1 MATKGSLEYYQEIA
15 NNTLLSDSMRNQ
27 AQKQID
33 RMGSLGSAQVQTMNP
48 NTAGLDPQVQAVL
61 TALQTAVSAYQ
72 GKNINPTQLKKLVDD
87 EIAKAKIDYS
97 QLSDGLKAMLQ
108 SQVKVELTI
117 RQMAAVNTKTV
128 SNSFITRPLVQDLLS
143 DVQARNNAYLYGGA
157 GTGKT
162 FTAGE
167 IADLL
172 DWELITLNCNQF
184 TSPIDIIGGQTI
196 DGYQEGKVSMAWANE
211 IISPNGDKRKVSGVV
226 LLLDELPKLDP
237 NTAGLLNEALA
248 KVKDFKTNKT
258 TGAIQPPTILN
269 GRNEKL
275 VLGNLMVIATGNVPL
290 NTVDP
295 DYEANFKQDLSL
307 QDRFIG
313 STYKVFVDYEY
324 EFNDIMEGFAFIWI
338 YGTKVRE
345 KVISLNA
352 SGQAFVS
359 IRLMMNLK
367 ETYKVYREVKEK
379 KSAANGNQAF
389 DLISEP
395 KTILISMITF
405 LDLFKPAIRQ
415 AIQDDPETNLN
426 NFYSIVAA
434 KDLMPYDSKSPNFN
448 TQSEINQAQRMIKD
462 YEASKT
468 QP

>member
-1 MATKGSLEYYQEIA
+1 MAQRGTLEYYQEIV
-15 NNTLLSDSMRNQ
+15 NDTTTPELLRNQ

-33 RMGSLGSAQVQTMNP
+33 RLASIGSAQIQTSAS
-48 NTAGLDPQVQAVL
+48 TGVGDPQIQAVID
-61 TALQTAVSAYQ
+61 AMQAAVNAYA
-72 GKNINPTQLKKLVDD
+72 GKSGNPEQIKRIVDE
-87 EIAKAKIDYS
+87 EISKSKIDFS

-108 SQVKVELTI
+108 SSQKVELTI
-117 RQMAAVNTKTV
+117 RQMAAVSTKVV
-128 SNSFITRPLVQDLLS
+128 SNAFITRPIVQDLLS

-248 KVKDFKTNKT
+248 KVKDFKLDKV
-258 TGAIQPPTILN
+258 TGAIKPPTILN

-307 QDRFIG
+307 QDRFVG

-324 EFNDIMEGFAFIWI
+324 EFNSIMEGFAFIWI
-338 YGTKVRE
+338 YGTKLRE
-345 KVISLNA
+345 KIISLNA
-352 SGQAFVS
+352 TGQAFVS

-367 ETYKVYREVKEK
+367 ETYKVYREVIDK
-379 KSAANGNQAF
+379 KKFNQGNQAF

-395 KTILISMITF
+395 KTIIDSLETF
-405 LDLFKPAIRQ
+405 LTLFKPAIKQ
-415 AIQDDPETNLN
+415 AIQDDPETNLK
-426 NFYSIVAA
+426 NFERLV
-434 KDLMPYDSKSPNFN
+434 KEKNKMPYNEKAPDFN
-448 TQSEINQAQRMIKD
+448 TQDEINEAQRMIKA
-462 YEASKT
+462 YEDSKKS
-468 QP
+468 

>member
-1 MATKGSLEYYQEIA
+1 MAQRGTLEYYQEIV
-15 NNTLLSDSMRNQ
+15 NDTTTPELLRNQ

-33 RMGSLGSAQVQTMNP
+33 RLASIGSAQIQTSAS
-48 NTAGLDPQVQAVL
+48 TGVGDPQIQAVID
-61 TALQTAVSAYQ
+61 AMQAAVNAYA
-72 GKNINPTQLKKLVDD
+72 GKSGNPEQIKRIVDE
-87 EIAKAKIDYS
+87 EISKSKIDFS

-108 SQVKVELTI
+108 SSQKVELTI
-117 RQMAAVNTKTV
+117 RQMAAVSTKVV
-128 SNSFITRPLVQDLLS
+128 SNAFITRPIVQDLLS

-248 KVKDFKTNKT
+248 KVKDFKLDKV
-258 TGAIQPPTILN
+258 TGAIKPPTILN

-307 QDRFIG
+307 QDRFVG

-324 EFNDIMEGFAFIWI
+324 EFNSIMEGFAFIWI
-338 YGTKVRE
+338 YGTKLRE
-345 KVISLNA
+345 KIISLNA
-352 SGQAFVS
+352 TGQAFVS

-367 ETYKVYREVKEK
+367 ETYKVYREVIDK
-379 KSAANGNQAF
+379 KKFNQGNQAF

-395 KTILISMITF
+395 KTIIESLETF
-405 LDLFKPAIRQ
+405 LTLFKPAIKQ
-415 AIQDDPETNLN
+415 AIQDDPETNLK
-426 NFYSIVAA
+426 NFEKIV
-434 KDLMPYDSKSPNFN
+434 KEKNKMPYNEKAPDFN
-448 TQSEINQAQRMIKD
+448 TQDEINEAQRMIKA
-462 YEASKT
+462 YEDSKKS
-468 QP
+468 

>member
-1 MATKGSLEYYQEIA
+1 MAQRGTLEYYQEIV
-15 NNTLLSDSMRNQ
+15 NDTTTPELLRNQ

-33 RMGSLGSAQVQTMNP
+33 RLASIGSAQIQTSAS
-48 NTAGLDPQVQAVL
+48 TGVGDPQIQAVID
-61 TALQTAVSAYQ
+61 AMQAAVNAYA
-72 GKNINPTQLKKLVDD
+72 GKSGNPEQIKRIVDE
-87 EIAKAKIDYS
+87 EISKSKIDFS

-108 SQVKVELTI
+108 SSQKVELTI
-117 RQMAAVNTKTV
+117 RQMAAVSTKVV
-128 SNSFITRPLVQDLLS
+128 SNAFITRPIVQDLLS

-248 KVKDFKTNKT
+248 KVKDFKLDKV
-258 TGAIQPPTILN
+258 TGAIKPPTILN

-307 QDRFIG
+307 QDRFVG

-324 EFNDIMEGFAFIWI
+324 EFNSIMEGFAFIWI
-338 YGTKVRE
+338 YGTKLRE
-345 KVISLNA
+345 KIISLNA
-352 SGQAFVS
+352 TGQAFVS

-367 ETYKVYREVKEK
+367 ETYKVYREVIDK
-379 KSAANGNQAF
+379 KKFNQGNQAF

-395 KTILISMITF
+395 KTIIESLETF
-405 LDLFKPAIRQ
+405 LTLFKPAIKQ
-415 AIQDDPETNLN
+415 AIQDDPETNLK
-426 NFYSIVAA
+426 NFEKIV
-434 KDLMPYDSKSPNFN
+434 KEKNKMPYNEKAPNFN
-448 TQSEINQAQRMIKD
+448 TQDEINEAQRMIKA
-462 YEASKT
+462 YEDSKNS
-468 QP
+468 

>member
-1 MATKGSLEYYQEIA
+1 MNQFEDPLFQK
-15 NNTLLSDSMRNQ
+15 LLSDF
-27 AQKQID
+27 
-33 RMGSLGSAQVQTMNP
+33 L
-48 NTAGLDPQVQAVL
+48 
-61 TALQTAVSAYQ
+61 
-72 GKNINPTQLKKLVDD
+72 
-87 EIAKAKIDYS
+87 
-97 QLSDGLKAMLQ
+97 
-108 SQVKVELTI
+108 
-117 RQMAAVNTKTV
+117 
-128 SNSFITRPLVQDLLS
+128 
-143 DVQARNNAYLYGGA
+143 ARNNVYLFGGA

-162 FTAGE
+162 Y
-167 IADLL
+167 IANEVAKFLGYRYI
-172 DWELITLNCNQF
+172 EVNCNQF
-184 TSPIDIIGGQTI
+184 TSPLDIVGGQTI
-196 DGYQEGKVSMAWANE
+196 EGYQEGRLIDAFGYTDA
-211 IISPNGDKRKVSGVV
+211 RKEMNQRTGKYFSGAV

-248 KVKDFKTNKT
+248 KVKDFKIDKT
-258 TGAIQPPTILN
+258 TGALQPPTILN

-379 KSAANGNQAF
+379 NSASNGNQAF
-389 DLISEP
+389 DLISDP
-395 KTILISMITF
+395 KTIIESMVTF

-415 AIQDDPETNLN
+415 AIQDDPETNLT
-426 NFYSIVAA
+426 NFATIVSA
-434 KDLMPYDSKSPNFN
+434 KDLMPYDAKNPNFN
-448 TQSEINQAQRMIKD
+448 TQSEINQAQSMIKD

>member
-1 MATKGSLEYYQEIA
+1 
-15 NNTLLSDSMRNQ
+15 
-27 AQKQID
+27 
-33 RMGSLGSAQVQTMNP
+33 
-48 NTAGLDPQVQAVL
+48 
-61 TALQTAVSAYQ
+61 
-72 GKNINPTQLKKLVDD
+72 
-87 EIAKAKIDYS
+87 
-97 QLSDGLKAMLQ
+97 MLQ

-128 SNSFITRPLVQDLLS
+128 SNAFITRPLVQDLLS

-248 KVKDFKTNKT
+248 KVKDFKTDKT
-258 TGAIQPPTILN
+258 TGALQPPTILN

-295 DYEANFKQDLSL
+295 DYEANFKQDL
-307 QDRFIG
+307 
-313 STYKVFVDYEY
+313 
-324 EFNDIMEGFAFIWI
+324 
-338 YGTKVRE
+338 
-345 KVISLNA
+345 
-352 SGQAFVS
+352 
-359 IRLMMNLK
+359 
-367 ETYKVYREVKEK
+367 
-379 KSAANGNQAF
+379 
-389 DLISEP
+389 
-395 KTILISMITF
+395 
-405 LDLFKPAIRQ
+405 
-415 AIQDDPETNLN
+415 
-426 NFYSIVAA
+426 
-434 KDLMPYDSKSPNFN
+434 
-448 TQSEINQAQRMIKD
+448 
-462 YEASKT
+462 
-468 QP
+468 

>member
-1 MATKGSLEYYQEIA
+1 MAQRGTLEYYQEIV
-15 NNTLLSDSMRNQ
+15 NDTTTPELLRNQ

-33 RMGSLGSAQVQTMNP
+33 RLASIGSAQIQTSAS
-48 NTAGLDPQVQAVL
+48 TGVGDPQIQAVID
-61 TALQTAVSAYQ
+61 AMQAAVNAYA
-72 GKNINPTQLKKLVDD
+72 GKSGNPEQIKRIVDE
-87 EIAKAKIDYS
+87 EISKSKIDFS

-108 SQVKVELTI
+108 SSQKVELTL
-117 RQMAAVNTKTV
+117 RQMAAVSTKVV
-128 SNSFITRPLVQDLLS
+128 SNAFITRPIVQDLLS

-248 KVKDFKTNKT
+248 KVKDFKLDKV
-258 TGAIQPPTILN
+258 TGALKPPTILN

-290 NTVDP
+290 NTVEP

-324 EFNDIMEGFAFIWI
+324 EFNSIMEGFAFIWI
-338 YGTKVRE
+338 YGTKLRE
-345 KVISLNA
+345 KIISLNA
-352 SGQAFVS
+352 TGQAFVS

-367 ETYKVYREVKEK
+367 ETYKVYREVMDK
-379 KSAANGNQAF
+379 KKFNQGNQAF

-395 KTILISMITF
+395 KTIIESLETF
-405 LDLFKPAIRQ
+405 LTLFKPAIKQ
-415 AIQDDPETNLN
+415 AIQDDPETNLK
-426 NFYSIVAA
+426 NFERLV
-434 KDLMPYDSKSPNFN
+434 KEKNKMPYNEKAPDFN
-448 TQSEINQAQRMIKD
+448 TQDEINEAQRMIKA
-462 YEASKT
+462 YEDSKKS
-468 QP
+468 

>member
-1 MATKGSLEYYQEIA
+1 MAQRGTLEYYQEIV
-15 NNTLLSDSMRNQ
+15 NDTTTPELLRNQ

-33 RMGSLGSAQVQTMNP
+33 RLASIGSAQIQTSAS
-48 NTAGLDPQVQAVL
+48 TGVGDPQIQAVID
-61 TALQTAVSAYQ
+61 AMQAAVNAYA
-72 GKNINPTQLKKLVDD
+72 GKSGNPEQIKRIVDE
-87 EIAKAKIDYS
+87 EISKSKIDFS

-108 SQVKVELTI
+108 SSQKVELTI
-117 RQMAAVNTKTV
+117 RQMAVVSTKVV
-128 SNSFITRPLVQDLLS
+128 SNAFITRPIVQDLLS

-248 KVKDFKTNKT
+248 KVKDFKLDKV
-258 TGAIQPPTILN
+258 TGAIKPPTILN

-307 QDRFIG
+307 QDRFVG

-324 EFNDIMEGFAFIWI
+324 EFNSIMEGFAFIWI
-338 YGTKVRE
+338 YGTKLRE
-345 KVISLNA
+345 KIISLNA
-352 SGQAFVS
+352 TGQAFVS

-367 ETYKVYREVKEK
+367 ETYKVYREVIDK
-379 KSAANGNQAF
+379 KKFNQGNQAF

-395 KTILISMITF
+395 KTIIESLETF
-405 LDLFKPAIRQ
+405 LTLFKPAIKQ
-415 AIQDDPETNLN
+415 AIQDDPETNLK
-426 NFYSIVAA
+426 NFEKIV
-434 KDLMPYDSKSPNFN
+434 KEKNKMPYNEKAPNFN
-448 TQSEINQAQRMIKD
+448 TQDEINEAQRMIKA
-462 YEASKT
+462 YEDSKNS
-468 QP
+468 

>member
-1 MATKGSLEYYQEIA
+1 MAQRGTLEYYQEIV
-15 NNTLLSDSMRNQ
+15 NDTTTPELLRNQ

-33 RMGSLGSAQVQTMNP
+33 RLASIGSAQIQTSAS
-48 NTAGLDPQVQAVL
+48 TGVGDPQIQAVID
-61 TALQTAVSAYQ
+61 AMQAAVNAYA
-72 GKNINPTQLKKLVDD
+72 GKSGNPEQIKRIVDE
-87 EIAKAKIDYS
+87 EISKSKIDFS

-108 SQVKVELTI
+108 SSQKVELTL
-117 RQMAAVNTKTV
+117 RQMAAVSTKVV
-128 SNSFITRPLVQDLLS
+128 SNAFITRPIVQDLLS

-248 KVKDFKTNKT
+248 KVKDFKLDKV
-258 TGAIQPPTILN
+258 TGALKPPTILN

-324 EFNDIMEGFAFIWI
+324 EFNSIMEGFAFIWI
-338 YGTKVRE
+338 YGTKLRE
-345 KVISLNA
+345 KIISLNA
-352 SGQAFVS
+352 TGQAFVS

-367 ETYKVYREVKEK
+367 ETYKVYREVMDK
-379 KSAANGNQAF
+379 KKFNQGNQAF

-395 KTILISMITF
+395 KTIIESLETF
-405 LDLFKPAIRQ
+405 LTLFKPAIKQ
-415 AIQDDPETNLN
+415 AIQDDPETNLK
-426 NFYSIVAA
+426 NFERLV
-434 KDLMPYDSKSPNFN
+434 KEKNKMPYNEKAPDFN
-448 TQSEINQAQRMIKD
+448 TQDEINEAQRMIKA
-462 YEASKT
+462 YEDSKKS
-468 QP
+468 

>member
-1 MATKGSLEYYQEIA
+1 MAQRGTLEYYQEIV
-15 NNTLLSDSMRNQ
+15 NDTTTPELLRNQ

-33 RMGSLGSAQVQTMNP
+33 RLASIGSAQIQTSAS
-48 NTAGLDPQVQAVL
+48 TGVGDPQIQAVID
-61 TALQTAVSAYQ
+61 AMQAAVNAYA
-72 GKNINPTQLKKLVDD
+72 GKSGNPEQIKRIVDE
-87 EIAKAKIDYS
+87 EISKSKIDFS

-108 SQVKVELTI
+108 SSQKVELTL
-117 RQMAAVNTKTV
+117 RQMAAVSTKVV
-128 SNSFITRPLVQDLLS
+128 SNAFITRPIVQDLLS

-248 KVKDFKTNKT
+248 KVKDFKLDKV
-258 TGAIQPPTILN
+258 TGALKPPTILN

-290 NTVDP
+290 NTVEP

-324 EFNDIMEGFAFIWI
+324 EFNSIMEGFAFIWI
-338 YGTKVRE
+338 YGTKLRE
-345 KVISLNA
+345 KIISLNA
-352 SGQAFVS
+352 TGQAFVS

-367 ETYKVYREVKEK
+367 ETYKVYREVMDK
-379 KSAANGNQAF
+379 KKFNQGNQAF

-395 KTILISMITF
+395 KTIIESLETF
-405 LDLFKPAIRQ
+405 LTLFKPAIKQ
-415 AIQDDPETNLN
+415 AIQDDPETNLK
-426 NFYSIVAA
+426 NFEKIV
-434 KDLMPYDSKSPNFN
+434 KEKNKMPYNEKAPDFN
-448 TQSEINQAQRMIKD
+448 TQDEINEAQRMIKA
-462 YEASKT
+462 YEDSKKS
-468 QP
+468 

>member
-15 NNTLLSDSMRNQ
+15 NNTSLSDSMRNQ

-248 KVKDFKTNKT
+248 KVKDFKTDKT
-258 TGAIQPPTILN
+258 TGALQPPTILN

-324 EFNDIMEGFAFIWI
+324 EFNNIMEGFAFIWI

-395 KTILISMITF
+395 KTIIESMVTF

-415 AIQDDPETNLN
+415 AIQDDPETNLT
-426 NFYSIVAA
+426 NFATIVVG
-434 KDLMPYDSKSPNFN
+434 KDSMPYDAKSPNFN

>member
-15 NNTLLSDSMRNQ
+15 NDTSYSDTMRNQ

-48 NTAGLDPQVQAVL
+48 NTTGLDPQVQAVL

-87 EIAKAKIDYS
+87 EIAKAKIDFS

-117 RQMAAVNTKTV
+117 RQMAAVSTKTV
-128 SNSFITRPLVQDLLS
+128 SNAFITRPLVQDLLS

-162 FTAGE
+162 FVGGE
-167 IADLL
+167 IADML

-211 IISPNGDKRKVSGVV
+211 VISPNGDKRKVAGVV

-248 KVKDFKTNKT
+248 KVKDFKTDKT
-258 TGAIQPPTILN
+258 TGALQPPTILN

-275 VLGNLMVIATGNVPL
+275 VLGNLMVIGTGNVAL

-324 EFNDIMEGFAFIWI
+324 EFNNIMDGFAFIWI

-345 KVISLNA
+345 KIISLNA
-352 SGQAFVS
+352 TGQAFVS

-379 KSAANGNQAF
+379 NSAAKANQAF
-389 DLISEP
+389 DLISDP
-395 KTILISMITF
+395 KTIVESMVTF
-405 LDLFKPAIRQ
+405 LDLFKPAIKQ
-415 AIQDDPETNLN
+415 AIQDDPETNLT
-426 NFYSIVAA
+426 NFAIIMVGKDSMAYNA
-434 KDLMPYDSKSPNFN
+434 KNPNFN
-448 TQSEINQAQRMIKD
+448 TQSEINVAQRMIKD

-468 QP
+468 Q

>member
-1 MATKGSLEYYQEIA
+1 MAQRGTLEYYQDIVNDT
-15 NNTLLSDSMRNQ
+15 NNPELLINQ

-33 RMGSLGSAQVQTMNP
+33 RLASIGSAQVQIGAAT
-48 NTAGLDPQVQAVL
+48 GDLDPQIQAVIN
-61 TALQTAVSAYQ
+61 AMQAAVNAYG
-72 GKNINPTQLKKLVDD
+72 GKSGNPQQIKQIVED
-87 EIAKAKIDYS
+87 EIAKAKIDFS
-97 QLSDGLKAMLQ
+97 QLSDGLKSLLQ

-117 RQMAAVNTKTV
+117 RQMAVVNTKNV
-128 SNSFITRPLVQDLLS
+128 SNATITQPLIQDLLS

-226 LLLDELPKLDP
+226 LLLDEMPKLDP

-248 KVKDFKTNKT
+248 KVKEFKPDKV
-258 TGAIQPPTILN
+258 TGVRKPPTILN

-275 VLGNLMVIATGNVPL
+275 SLGNLMVIGTGNVAL

-313 STYKVFVDYEY
+313 STYKVFINYDY
-324 EFNDIMEGFAFIWI
+324 EFNNIMSGFAFIWI
-338 YGTKVRE
+338 YATKVRE
-345 KVISLNA
+345 KIVSLNA
-352 SGQAFVS
+352 TGQAFVS
-359 IRLMMNLK
+359 IRLMINLK
-367 ETYKVYREVKEK
+367 ETYQVYREVKERNPA
-379 KSAANGNQAF
+379 SNVNQAF
-389 DLISEP
+389 DLISDP
-395 KTILISMITF
+395 KTIIESMMTF
-405 LDLFKPAIRQ
+405 LDLFKPAIKQ
-415 AIQDDPETNLN
+415 AIQDDPATNLA
-426 NFYSIVAA
+426 NFATIVLV
-434 KDLMPYDSKSPNFN
+434 KDSMPYDAALPNFN
-448 TQSEINQAQRMIKD
+448 TQSEINEAQRMIKA
-462 YEASKT
+462 YEESKNS
-468 QP
+468 

>member
-359 IRLMMNLK
+359 IRLMMNL
-367 ETYKVYREVKEK
+367 
-379 KSAANGNQAF
+379 
-389 DLISEP
+389 
-395 KTILISMITF
+395 
-405 LDLFKPAIRQ
+405 
-415 AIQDDPETNLN
+415 
-426 NFYSIVAA
+426 
-434 KDLMPYDSKSPNFN
+434 
-448 TQSEINQAQRMIKD
+448 
-462 YEASKT
+462 
-468 QP
+468 

>member
-1 MATKGSLEYYQEIA
+1 MAQRGTLEYYQDVVNDTTNPE
-15 NNTLLSDSMRNQ
+15 LVRNQ

-33 RMGSLGSAQVQTMNP
+33 RLASIGSAQVQTAATTGN
-48 NTAGLDPQVQAVL
+48 LDPQIQAVL
-61 TALQTAVSAYQ
+61 NAMQAAVNAYGGKSA
-72 GKNINPTQLKKLVDD
+72 NPQQIKQIVDD
-87 EIAKAKIDYS
+87 EIAKAKIDFS

-108 SQVKVELTI
+108 SQTKVELTL
-117 RQMAAVNTKTV
+117 RQMAAVSTKVV
-128 SNSFITRPLVQDLLS
+128 SNAFIKRPLVQDLLS

-162 FTAGE
+162 YTAGE

-248 KVKDFKTNKT
+248 KVKDFKFDKV
-258 TGAIQPPTILN
+258 TGATKPPTILN

-307 QDRFIG
+307 QDRFVG
-313 STYKVFVDYEY
+313 STYKIFVDYEY
-324 EFNDIMEGFAFIWI
+324 EFNSIMEGFAFIWI
-338 YGTKVRE
+338 YGTKLRE
-345 KVISLNA
+345 KIISLNA
-352 SGQAFVS
+352 TGQAFVS

-367 ETYKVYREVKEK
+367 ETYKVYREVVDKNK
-379 KSAANGNQAF
+379 QNVGNQAF
-389 DLISEP
+389 DLITDP
-395 KTILISMITF
+395 KTVVESLVTF
-405 LDLFKPAIRQ
+405 LDLFKPAIKQ
-415 AIQDDPETNLN
+415 AIQDDPNTNLD
-426 NFYSIVAA
+426 NFKMVLDA
-434 KDLMPYDSKSPNFN
+434 KNKMPYNAKAPDFN
-448 TQSEINQAQRMIKD
+448 TQDEINEANRMITA
-462 YEASKT
+462 YEASKNS
-468 QP
+468 

>member
-1 MATKGSLEYYQEIA
+1 MAQRGTLEYYQDIVNDTTVPE
-15 NNTLLSDSMRNQ
+15 LLRNQ
-27 AQKQID
+27 AQKQIE
-33 RMGSLGSAQVQTMNP
+33 RLASIGSAQVQTSAS
-48 NTAGLDPQVQAVL
+48 TGSGDAQIQAVID
-61 TALQTAVSAYQ
+61 AMQAAVNAYA
-72 GKNINPTQLKKLVDD
+72 GKSGNPEQIKKIVDE
-87 EIAKAKIDYS
+87 EISKSKIDFS

-108 SQVKVELTI
+108 SSQKVELTI
-117 RQMAAVNTKTV
+117 RQMAAVSTKV
-128 SNSFITRPLVQDLLS
+128 VGNAFITRPLVQDLLS

-211 IISPNGDKRKVSGVV
+211 IISPNGDKRTVSGVV

-248 KVKDFKTNKT
+248 KVKDFKLDKV
-258 TGAIQPPTILN
+258 TGALKPPTILN

-313 STYKVFVDYEY
+313 STYKIFVDYEY
-324 EFNDIMEGFAFIWI
+324 EFNSIMEGFAFIWI
-338 YGTKVRE
+338 YGTKLRE
-345 KVISLNA
+345 KIISLNA
-352 SGQAFVS
+352 TGQAFVS

-367 ETYKVYREVKEK
+367 ETYKVYREVKDK
-379 KSAANGNQAF
+379 KKMNAGNQAF

-395 KTILISMITF
+395 KTIIESLETF
-405 LDLFKPAIRQ
+405 LTLFKPAIKQ
-415 AIQDDPETNLN
+415 AIQDDPETNLS
-426 NFYSIVAA
+426 NFEKIVNQ
-434 KDLMPYDSKSPNFN
+434 KDKMPYNEKAPDFN
-448 TQSEINQAQRMIKD
+448 TQDEINEAQRMIKA
-462 YEASKT
+462 YEDSKNS
-468 QP
+468 

>member
-1 MATKGSLEYYQEIA
+1 MAQRGTLEYYQDIVNDTTVPE
-15 NNTLLSDSMRNQ
+15 LLRNQ
-27 AQKQID
+27 AQKQIE
-33 RMGSLGSAQVQTMNP
+33 RLASIGSAQVQTSAS
-48 NTAGLDPQVQAVL
+48 TGSGDAQIQAVID
-61 TALQTAVSAYQ
+61 AMQSAVNAYA
-72 GKNINPTQLKKLVDD
+72 GKSGNPEQIKKIVDE
-87 EIAKAKIDYS
+87 EISKSKIDFS

-108 SQVKVELTI
+108 SSQKVELTI
-117 RQMAAVNTKTV
+117 RQMAAVSTKVV
-128 SNSFITRPLVQDLLS
+128 SNAFITRPLVQDLLS

-162 FTAGE
+162 YTAGE

-248 KVKDFKTNKT
+248 KVKDFKLDKV
-258 TGAIQPPTILN
+258 TGAIKPPTILN

-307 QDRFIG
+307 QDRFVG

-324 EFNDIMEGFAFIWI
+324 EFNSIMEGFAFIWI
-338 YGTKVRE
+338 YGTKLRE
-345 KVISLNA
+345 KIISLNA
-352 SGQAFVS
+352 TGQAFVS

-367 ETYKVYREVKEK
+367 ETYKVYREVVGK
-379 KSAANGNQAF
+379 KKMNAGNQAF

-395 KTILISMITF
+395 KTIIESLETF
-405 LDLFKPAIRQ
+405 LTLFKPAIKQ
-415 AIQDDPETNLN
+415 AIQDDPETNLK
-426 NFYSIVAA
+426 NFERIVKE
-434 KDLMPYDSKSPNFN
+434 KDKMPYNEKAPDFN
-448 TQSEINQAQRMIKD
+448 TQDEINEAQRMIRA
-462 YEASKT
+462 YEDSKKS
-468 QP
+468 